1 MRSSLI
7 RSDFPHLRDAFFS
20 PVELAFDHFFDEFF
34 STPVLGFAKSNVHYP
49 KMDIGTQGEEFVI
62 RAAVPGVE
70 PDALKVEVLP
80 FNGPTTT
87 GCLRYTVRV
96 SGEMASEFRSEDD
109 GLSVKELCKRKFSR
123 EIPLPE
129 DVVDENPVAILKN
142 GILTLKWKLAV
153 KKAVKEEVRRISIQ
167 SE

>member
-49 KMDIGTQGEEFVI
+49 KMDIGVQGEEFVI

-80 FNGPTTT
+80 VSCPPPYYI
-87 GCLRYTVRV
+87 LRV
-96 SGEMASEFRSEDD
+96 SGEMASELRSEEDE
-109 GLSVKELCKRKFSR
+109 GLYVKELCKRKFSR

-129 DVVDENPVAILKN
+129 NVLNESPVAILKN
-142 GILTLKWKLAV
+142 GVLTLKWKLAKKEAIKEQV
-153 KKAVKEEVRRISIQ
+153 KRILIQ